1 MVQYGSH
8 FDHFGPPWSSQ
19 KLSGRPPKASLDLDR
34 RPQPSPKRNPSLSYR
49 KTTNQGN
56 QKRYV
61 GATNKPQPPPPVE
74 LFFDSAPYP
83 SSVNAPTRRAPW
95 VGGFRGP
102 AATCADP
109 GYRSQPNVFLPHNSK
124 LLPNPKLQIKGPNS
138 KLQTQMPNSQL
149 KTQTEVLLFI
159 CSVIGC
165 NNLLKNSS
173 SGTEQQGLWLQSAY
187 LSRSTRKQPILKRSL
202 QSHNAPAPNVFSTKP
217 RTGSK

>member
-1 MVQYGSH
+1 MSFRPLWASLELPKALRKVSE
-8 FDHFGPPWSSQ
+8 
-19 KLSGRPPKASLDLDR
+19 RPPGTRLETR
-34 RPQPSPKRNPSLSYR
+34 RDPEPSPKRNPSFSYG
-49 KTTNQGN
+49 KTTHLEDQNCHL
-56 QKRYV
+56 

-74 LFFDSAPYP
+74 LSFDNAPDT
-83 SSVNAPTRRAPW
+83 SSVKGPTRRHPGSADSEGLRPHAPTL
-95 VGGFRGP
+95 GK
-102 AATCADP
+102 
-109 GYRSQPNVFLPHNSK
+109 RSQPNVFFPHNSK
-124 LLPNPKLQIKGPNS
+124 LLPNRKLQIKGPDS

-187 LSRSTRKQPILKRSL
+187 LSRSTRQQPLLKRSL
-202 QSHNAPAPNVFSTKP
+202 QSYNALAPHFFSTKP

>member
-1 MVQYGSH
+1 M
-8 FDHFGPPWSSQ
+8 
-19 KLSGRPPKASLDLDR
+19 
-34 RPQPSPKRNPSLSYR
+34 
-49 KTTNQGN
+49 
-56 QKRYV
+56 

-74 LFFDSAPYP
+74 LSFDNAPYT
-83 SSVNAPTRRAPW
+83 SSVKGPTRRHPGSVDSEGLRPHAPTL
-95 VGGFRGP
+95 GK
-102 AATCADP
+102 
-109 GYRSQPNVFLPHNSK
+109 RSQPNVFFRHNSK

-138 KLQTQMPNSQL
+138 KLQMQMPNSQL

-165 NNLLKNSS
+165 NSLLKYSS

-202 QSHNAPAPNVFSTKP
+202 QSYNALAPHFFSTKP